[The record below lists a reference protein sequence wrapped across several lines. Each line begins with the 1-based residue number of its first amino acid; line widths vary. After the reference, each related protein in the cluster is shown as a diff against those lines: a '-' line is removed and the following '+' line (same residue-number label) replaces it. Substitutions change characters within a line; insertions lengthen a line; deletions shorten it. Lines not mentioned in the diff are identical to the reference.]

1 MEKLVDFNK
10 SIYEL
15 SKDSPEVI
23 QIMKGL
29 GFSDIDMPG
38 MLNTVGRFM
47 TIKKG
52 VAIKNLDANR
62 IKEAFIQNGYKIT
75 E

>member
-1 MEKLVDFNK
+1 LEKLVDFNK

-29 GFSDIDMPG
+29 GFSDIDIPG

-52 VAIKNLDANR
+52 AAIKNLDINR
-62 IKEAFIQNGYKIT
+62 IKDSFIQNGYRIT

>member
-1 MEKLVDFNK
+1 MEKFVDFNK

-15 SKDSPEVI
+15 SKDSPEII

-29 GFSDIDMPG
+29 GFSDIDIPG

-52 VAIKNLDANR
+52 AAIKNLDINR
-62 IKEAFIQNGYKIT
+62 IKDAFIQNGYKIT